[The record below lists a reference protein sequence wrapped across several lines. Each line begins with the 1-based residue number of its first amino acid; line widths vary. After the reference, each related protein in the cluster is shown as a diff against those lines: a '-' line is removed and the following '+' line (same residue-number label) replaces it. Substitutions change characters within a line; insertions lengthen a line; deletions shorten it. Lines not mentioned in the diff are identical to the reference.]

1 MDKKNPQ
8 IGDQQN
14 STHVAVQCDT
24 EADVQN
30 FTRTQTH
37 HFTGTNIGVD
47 VALVAVTEQPES
59 VHHVDQSTDVS
70 IPAYH
75 GALTHDELDTLIVTP
90 PHLVICTHE
99 EQYVVVESEGDVA
112 VNVVFERVSHAKLA
126 SIFTLSVSGDTAS
139 IAQVPHV
146 QVHALTSACVAIST
160 LPATVVLAFTT
171 VPVAR
176 SDHDPPIY
184 CCIVPVPEL
193 YIIIPLIG
201 LVIAESLAVA
211 SAQFGR
217 FTEREKSCN

>member
-47 VALVAVTEQPES
+47 VALVAVTEYPKS

-75 GALTHDELDTLIVTP
+75 GAFTHDELDTLIVTP

-99 EQYVVVESEGDVA
+99 EQYVVVESDGDVA
-112 VNVVFERVSHAKLA
+112 VNVVFKRVSHAKLA
-126 SIFTLSVSGDTAS
+126 SIFTLSVSGDTAN

-171 VPVAR
+171 LPVAR
-176 SDHDPPIY
+176 SAHAPLMY
-184 CCIVPVPEL
+184 CWIVPVPEL
-193 YIIIPLIG
+193 YIIIPLTG
-201 LVIAESLAVA
+201 LVIAASRAVA
-211 SAQFGR
+211 LAQFGR
-217 FTEREKSCN
+217 LTDKEKSCN